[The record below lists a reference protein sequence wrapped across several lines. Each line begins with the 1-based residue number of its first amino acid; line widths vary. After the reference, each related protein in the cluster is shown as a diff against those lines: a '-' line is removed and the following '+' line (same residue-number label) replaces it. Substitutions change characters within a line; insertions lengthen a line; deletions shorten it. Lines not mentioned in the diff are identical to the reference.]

1 MKRLVQVLMLFLV
14 LLFVAA
20 PAFSANIT
28 IGDGSYRGTRVGEGQ
43 GRENNET
50 EPGMTNSQIWDLEGF
65 FFSNNSL
72 SVVGGYNFLDG
83 QYSGWVQ
90 QNFMSGD
97 IFISTSAPDPT
108 GSAPY
113 GYDYVLDLDF
123 STPADLTYSV
133 YALSTTS
140 ALINPYFTQNGNS
153 SPWQYTHGDELAI
166 TGYDGL
172 SFNFSE
178 VTSGSEFD
186 IFGSGTHYALT
197 GFDLSFLD
205 HDTEFYSHFTM
216 ECGNDNLM
224 GQGTVVPEPTTM
236 ILLGSGLVGLALYRR
251 KK

>member
-1 MKRLVQVLMLFLV
+1 M
-14 LLFVAA
+14 LFVAA

-28 IGDGSYRGTRVGEGQ
+28 IGDGSYRDPRVGEGQ

-65 FFSNNSL
+65 FFSKDSPSKNFL

-83 QYSGWVQ
+83 QYSSWVRR
-90 QNFMSGD
+90 NFMSGD
-97 IFISTSAPDPT
+97 IFISTREPNPT

-123 STPADLTYSV
+123 STPENLTYSA
-133 YALSTTS
+133 YALSDAST
-140 ALINPYFTQNGNS
+140 LIDPYFTQNGNS

-172 SFNFSE
+172 SFNFSK

-186 IFGSGTHYALT
+186 IFGVGIHYALT
-197 GFDLSFLD
+197 GFDLSFLG
-205 HDTEFYSHFTM
+205 HDTKFYSHFTM

-224 GQGTVVPEPTTM
+224 GRGTVVPEPTTM
-236 ILLGSGLVGLALYRR
+236 ILLGSGLVGLAFYRR